1 MRSFI
6 LSVFATLA
14 FGLFCSA
21 APTPGLIDA
30 GGPGITFGD
39 RSESPQSLKTILT
52 GASSKVSPYADKI
65 SKGLFIHVLLRPVS
79 DSAPCQRASMPL
91 NAPWRS

>member
-21 APTPGLIDA
+21 APTPVA
-30 GGPGITFGD
+30 GPDINANVD
-39 RSESPQSLKTILT
+39 VNVSRRENPQSLQTILT
-52 GASSKVSPYADKI
+52 GACSDLSPYTDKI
-65 SKGLFIHVLLRPVS
+65 SKGLFAHVLLQPVS
-79 DSAPCQRASMPL
+79 DTAPR
-91 NAPWRS
+91 

>member
-21 APTPGLIDA
+21 APTPGVGADVNARDIVYADFA
-30 GGPGITFGD
+30 VD
-39 RSESPQSLKTILT
+39 RRQNTQSLQTILS
-52 GASSKVSPYADKI
+52 GACSDLSPYTDKI
-65 SKGLFIHVLLRPVS
+65 SKGLFTRVFL
-79 DSAPCQRASMPL
+79 
-91 NAPWRS
+91 

>member
-21 APTPGLIDA
+21 APTSSPDVVVA
-30 GGPGITFGD
+30 ARAD
-39 RSESPQSLKTILT
+39 VRVRDESPLSLQTILT
-52 GASSKVSPYADKI
+52 GACSDLSPYTDKI
-65 SKGLFIHVLLRPVS
+65 SKGLFAHVFS
-79 DSAPCQRASMPL
+79 TTCF
-91 NAPWRS
+91 